1 SSLPSKKYNRYK
13 SRPRRRGEPKTPT
26 GPDEED
32 EPKSRGKAEEEVALY
47 KSWVHISEDSVEGE
61 GSFSLNNTTWDE
73 EDEVHEVRPSRL
85 MGWDQAKRKWKAG
98 TLSASSTTGFN
109 VKSLA
114 KLMVNEYAIVNDP
127 YNVQKGQDM
136 T

>member
-1 SSLPSKKYNRYK
+1 P
-13 SRPRRRGEPKTPT
+13 
-26 GPDEED
+26 
-32 EPKSRGKAEEEVALY
+32 
-47 KSWVHISEDSVEGE
+47 I
-61 GSFSLNNTTWDE
+61 
-73 EDEVHEVRPSRL
+73 
-85 MGWDQAKRKWKAG
+85 GWDQAKRKWKAG
-98 TLSASSTTGFN
+98 TSSASSTTGFN